1 MTGEWNIDVVVGS
14 LPEKLATAFS
24 EINLVGAEYEPI
36 AYLGTQVVNGIN
48 HGVLAEQTLLT
59 LDGQKNVV
67 LMIFNEKNDQ
77 FTLVNIERV
86 LESGEGEGGVVVDVQ
101 TDIPEEA
108 EDAFEQALGGFVG
121 EAVEPFAYLGDQVV
135 RGIDYF
141 FAAETTSSTAE
152 PDKGVALVV
161 VNSTENTVSFAEIL

>member
-1 MTGEWNIDVVVGS
+1 
-14 LPEKLATAFS
+14 
-24 EINLVGAEYEPI
+24 
-36 AYLGTQVVNGIN
+36 
-48 HGVLAEQTLLT
+48 
-59 LDGQKNVV
+59 
-67 LMIFNEKNDQ
+67 MIFNEKDEQ

-152 PDKGVALVV
+152 PVKGVALLV